1 MHFIFALIALCS
13 QPQEQATLR
22 GVVTD
27 VTGGAVS
34 NTSIRV
40 LQSDSHLV
48 AAHAISGKDGSFE
61 TGPMMPGLY
70 TITANAPGFRFR
82 IWPGV
87 AVREGEIH
95 DLGKLQIELGRC
107 ETPGMMCDTFGIA
120 PLFPGLIRQ
129 QELAVGLHCG
139 ADLVKGTI
147 SCPAD
152 AKADFTVAND
162 GAGTYIEPVNGS
174 ALYVPNSSVDGCTD
188 RVRSEA
194 RVRID
199 GFGPGFDFC
208 LRRRDDRVSHIYVT
222 SEVSADSAD
231 VRFWFMTT
239 KRLRK

>member
-1 MHFIFALIALCS
+1 LHFLFALTALCAQS
-13 QPQEQATLR
+13 QEQATLR

-27 VTGGAVS
+27 VTGGPVH

-48 AAHAISGKDGSFE
+48 AAHAISSKDGSFE

-87 AVREGEIH
+87 TVREGQIH

-129 QELAVGLHCG
+129 QELAVGLRCG
-139 ADLVKGTI
+139 ADLVKGTS
-147 SCPAD
+147 SCPTD
-152 AKADFTVAND
+152 ARADFTVASD
-162 GAGTYIEPVNGS
+162 GAAMYIEPVNGS
-174 ALYVPNSSVDGCTD
+174 ALYVPNSSVDDSTD
-188 RVRSEA
+188 RVRSDA

-199 GFGPGFDFC
+199 GFGPGIDFC
-208 LRRRDDRVSHIYVT
+208 VRRRDDRLSHVYVT
-222 SEVSADSAD
+222 SEVSSNSTECERLADD
-231 VRFWFMTT
+231 D
-239 KRLRK
+239 